1 MRNAYLKRREI
12 RMNEQRYIYDKDIE
26 FENSGIADRI
36 EWEEAEHIFTV
47 KEVCDKLNEQQAII
61 KQQEQS
67 ITILKQEIADAQAI
81 LEMLSEN
88 LKGWNNE

>member
-1 MRNAYLKRREI
+1 
-12 RMNEQRYIYDKDIE
+12 MNEQRYIHDKDIE
-26 FENSGIADRI
+26 FENSGIANRI
-36 EWEEAEHIFTV
+36 EWEESEHIFTV

-81 LEMLSEN
+81 LEMLSEK